1 MEPTSCCFLVFC
13 GRSLSSGVRL
23 ATSLSA
29 THASVGL
36 YDFPSQH
43 IFTPAHRKRRQDRL
57 LWLPTVLAGLLLCFE
72 LPLLLLALPLLPL
85 LRAAAAAPLTARTVA
100 IARGRR
106 PTFAGLLLCFELPL
120 LLLLPL
126 LRAAAAATLT
136 ALLGGDN
143 GLQQERAGY
152 VYVYVYVL

>member
-1 MEPTSCCFLVFC
+1 M
-13 GRSLSSGVRL
+13 
-23 ATSLSA
+23 
-29 THASVGL
+29 
-36 YDFPSQH
+36 
-43 IFTPAHRKRRQDRL
+43 

-72 LPLLLLALPLLPL
+72 LPLLLLALPLL

-143 GLQQERAGY
+143 EVQQERAGWSQKPNLGRLLLRDSY
-152 VYVYVYVL
+152 YSIPPKTSRPSVPARRPPARCAHAHAT